1 MTKPEVDLSLK
12 ALFQMMWKN
21 RRLFIIVSVITIVL
35 SAVISLL
42 LTEYYKSTVV
52 IFPARTSTL
61 TLNESGVKRGNIS
74 DFGEEQEAEQLLQI
88 INSEELQIKVIEEN
102 DLYEHYE
109 IERSE
114 PHARS
119 KIRQTYNSNITAKR
133 TKYNSIDIS
142 VIDKDPVKASEIANS
157 ISDYTDTVKNDM
169 IRERARTSMN
179 MVQAERQRLTRELT
193 KVSGILDSLQ
203 TLGVVSEVERAAL
216 RESLGRAYG
225 RVSERK
231 INELEQQLKTN
242 QKHAEAYDAKR
253 RQREI
258 LVDQLQRFRSVE
270 NQLQADAAIDIP
282 QKFTVDR
289 AVPADK
295 KSFPI
300 RWLIVAG
307 SLASVLFFTLILL
320 IMRDQYAEFFGEETA

>member
-1 MTKPEVDLSLK
+1 MTKPAVDLSLK
-12 ALFQMMWKN
+12 ALFHLIWKN
-21 RRLFIIVSVITIVL
+21 RRLFIIISAITVVF
-35 SAVISLL
+35 SAIISLL

-52 IFPARTSTL
+52 IFPARTNSL

-88 INSEELQIKVIEEN
+88 INSEELQTKVIDKN

-109 IERSE
+109 IDRSE

-119 KIRQTYNSNITAKR
+119 KIRQTYNSNVTAKR

-142 VIDKDPVKASEIANS
+142 VVDKDPVKASEIANS
-157 ISDYTDTVKNDM
+157 ISGYTDSVKNDM

-179 MVQAERQRLTRELT
+179 MVLGERKRLTQELARL
-193 KVSGILDSLQ
+193 SDAMDSLQ
-203 TLGVVSEVERAAL
+203 ALGVVTEVERAAL

-225 RVSERK
+225 RVSENK
-231 INELEQQLKTN
+231 IRRLEDQIEIN
-242 QKHAEAYDAKR
+242 QKYAEEFDAMK

-258 LVDQLQRFRSVE
+258 LIDQLQRFRSVE
-270 NQLQADAAIDIP
+270 NQLQADASIDIP

-307 SLASVLFFTLILL
+307 SLASVLFLTLILL
-320 IMRDQYAEFFGEETA
+320 IMKDQYTEFFGEESA